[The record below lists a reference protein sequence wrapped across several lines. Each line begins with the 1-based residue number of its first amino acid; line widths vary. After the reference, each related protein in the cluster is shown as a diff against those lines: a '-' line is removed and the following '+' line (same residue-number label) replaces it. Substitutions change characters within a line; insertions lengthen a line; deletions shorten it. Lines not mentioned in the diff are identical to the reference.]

1 MATATPAEAASL
13 IQVVGFGSN
22 PGNLAMYSYRPD
34 GLPTGRP
41 LVVALHGCSQNA
53 NTYYTNSGWK
63 KYADQWRFSLVLPQT
78 NSANNSSSCFNWF
91 LTGDTSRGQGEAL
104 SIKQM
109 VDYAVANY
117 GTDPGRVFV
126 TGLSAGGGM
135 TAAMLATYPD
145 VFRGG
150 SVVAGIPY
158 RCATTMASAFSCMN
172 PGVNKT
178 PQQWGDLARSG
189 YSGYTGG
196 RPRVSIWHGQS
207 DYTVVPAN
215 GVELR
220 DQSTNVLG
228 VSQTPTST
236 SSLPA
241 GTTLEVYGNDAV
253 RLYKIAGMGHGL
265 PVHPGPAADQCGT
278 AAAYFLD
285 TICSAYRDSL
295 FFGLNT

>member
-1 MATATPAEAASL
+1 
-13 IQVVGFGSN
+13 
-22 PGNLAMYSYRPD
+22 
-34 GLPTGRP
+34 
-41 LVVALHGCSQNA
+41 
-53 NTYYTNSGWK
+53 
-63 KYADQWRFSLVLPQT
+63 
-78 NSANNSSSCFNWF
+78 
-91 LTGDTSRGQGEAL
+91 
-104 SIKQM
+104 
-109 VDYAVANY
+109 
-117 GTDPGRVFV
+117 
-126 TGLSAGGGM
+126 
-135 TAAMLATYPD
+135 
-145 VFRGG
+145 
-150 SVVAGIPY
+150 
-158 RCATTMASAFSCMN
+158 
-172 PGVNKT
+172 
-178 PQQWGDLARSG
+178 
-189 YSGYTGG
+189 
-196 RPRVSIWHGQS
+196 VSIWHGQS